1 MKNAPDKLQWHP
13 AFCAG
18 AGLEFHEDI
27 ERLELKPE
35 YNLSKGPIRIDLLI
49 IKEESDRRIKNEIG
63 HIMRTY
69 NVIEYKSPEDALTI
83 DDFYKTVGYACLYK
97 GYGERVDAVP
107 INELT
112 VSIFRAKRP
121 EKMFLTLQKYGHK
134 IKEKYSGIYYVTERL
149 PFPVQIIVTQELEPR
164 EHRSLRIL
172 SNHAKKEDVEEF
184 LKEVEKMNT
193 PRERQNVEAVLQ
205 VSVKANDELYREIRR
220 DANMCDALRELMK
233 DDIEREVSAAR
244 KLGESEGEVRGK
256 AMGEVV
262 GEAKIILKMNHSGM
276 SPENIASI
284 TGKDL
289 DEINAILEGKV
300 PVLG

>member
-13 AFCAG
+13 AFCAA

-35 YNLSKGPIRIDLLI
+35 YNLSKEPIRIDLLI

-63 HIMRTY
+63 HIMRNY

-97 GYGERVDAVP
+97 GYGEYVDAVP

-112 VSIFRAKRP
+112 ISIFRETRP
-121 EKMFLTLQKYGHK
+121 EKMFLTLQKQGHT
-134 IKEKYSGIYYVTERL
+134 IEEKYPGIYYVTEHL
-149 PFPVQIIVTQELEPR
+149 PFPAQIIVTHELEPG

-184 LKEVEKMNT
+184 LKKAEEMNM
-193 PRERQNVEAVLQ
+193 PRDRQNVEAVLQ

-244 KLGESEGEVRGK
+244 KLGESEGEVRG
-256 AMGEVV
+256 
-262 GEAKIILKMNHSGM
+262 EAKIILKMNHSGM

-289 DEINAILEGKV
+289 DEINAILDGKVKV
-300 PVLG
+300 PVLL

>member
-13 AFCAG
+13 AFCAA

-35 YNLSKGPIRIDLLI
+35 YNLSKEPIRIDLLI

-69 NVIEYKSPEDALTI
+69 NVIKYKSPEDALTI

-112 VSIFRAKRP
+112 ISIFREARP
-121 EKMFLTLQKYGHK
+121 EKMFLTLQKYEHK
-134 IKEKYSGIYYVTERL
+134 I
-149 PFPVQIIVTQELEPR
+149 
-164 EHRSLRIL
+164 
-172 SNHAKKEDVEEF
+172 EEF
-184 LKEVEKMNT
+184 LRNVEEMNT
-193 PRERQNVEAVLQ
+193 PRDRQNVEAVLQ

-233 DDIEREVSAAR
+233 EDLEDAR
-244 KLGESEGEVRGK
+244 KLGESEGE
-256 AMGEVV
+256 
-262 GEAKIILKMNHSGM
+262 AKIIINMNHSGM
-276 SPENIASI
+276 SSENITSI

-300 PVLG
+300 PALG

>member
-13 AFCAG
+13 AFCAA

-35 YNLSKGPIRIDLLI
+35 YNLSKEPIRIDLLI
-49 IKEESDRRIKNEIG
+49 IKEGSTGQIKNEIG

-83 DDFYKTVGYACLYK
+83 DDFYKTIGYACLYK
-97 GYGERVDAVP
+97 A
-107 INELT
+107 
-112 VSIFRAKRP
+112 RP
-121 EKMFLTLQKYGHK
+121 EKMFLTLHRYGHK
-134 IKEKYSGIYYVTERL
+134 IEERYPGIYYVTEHL
-149 PFPVQIIVTQELEPR
+149 PFPAQIIVTQELEPG

-184 LKEVEKMNT
+184 LRKAEGMNT
-193 PRERQNVEAVLQ
+193 PRDRQNVEAVLQ

-233 DDIEREVSAAR
+233 DDLEDAR
-244 KLGESEGEVRGK
+244 KMGEAKGK
-256 AMGEVV
+256 AEGKIM

>member
-13 AFCAG
+13 AFCAA

-35 YNLSKGPIRIDLLI
+35 YNLSKEPIRIDLLI

-63 HIMRTY
+63 HIMKKY

-112 VSIFRAKRP
+112 VSIFRATRP

-134 IKEKYSGIYYVTERL
+134 IEEKYPGIYYVTEHL
-149 PFPVQIIVTQELEPR
+149 PFPAQIIVTQELEPG

-184 LKEVEKMNT
+184 LRKAEEMNT
-193 PRERQNVEAVLQ
+193 PRDRQNVEAVLQ
-205 VSVKANDELYREIRR
+205 VSVKANDELYLSLIH
-220 DANMCDALRELMK
+220 
-233 DDIEREVSAAR
+233 I
-244 KLGESEGEVRGK
+244 
-256 AMGEVV
+256 
-262 GEAKIILKMNHSGM
+262 
-276 SPENIASI
+276 
-284 TGKDL
+284 
-289 DEINAILEGKV
+289 
-300 PVLG
+300 